1 MICYFLK
8 CFTVKKVSLKCKIG
22 YKRFLLAMS
31 VRDEDQTC
39 TNTDDLTS
47 NKFEQQPQKKKKK
60 QRWTLMDFATAENH
74 WPTFKNNE
82 QA

>member
-8 CFTVKKVSLKCKIG
+8 CFTVKKVSLKYKIG

-47 NKFEQQPQKKKKK
+47 NKFEQQPQKKKKQTK
-60 QRWTLMDFATAENH
+60 MDPDGLCHSWKSLAYFQ
-74 WPTFKNNE
+74 K
-82 QA
+82 

>member
-1 MICYFLK
+1 
-8 CFTVKKVSLKCKIG
+8 
-22 YKRFLLAMS
+22 MS
-31 VRDEDQTC
+31 VRDEDPTC

-47 NKFEQQPQKKKKK
+47 NKFEQQPQKKTKKKK